1 VTHRVAIVASHVIQY
16 QDPFFRLLA
25 AEPGIDLTVL
35 YCSPAGAAVYRDA
48 DMKTTLRWDIEML
61 TGYRSRVLRNF
72 GFGDGY
78 TRLINPGIVPALLR
92 GGYDMVLFML
102 GWGTVTSML
111 GILAC
116 RAARIP
122 FFLYGDSSFPPPE
135 NTTARSVRAGF
146 LRALFGMTTGFMVS
160 GALNAAYYRHY
171 GADPRRFFLLP
182 WAVDNERFAAD
193 CRFTDGEREA
203 LRDRLGIARDAVV
216 FVFSAKLVER
226 KDPMTLL
233 RAFDA
238 MQHRDRA
245 ALLFLG
251 DGVLREPME
260 RFVRE
265 RLPVWRPASAGPV
278 PAEAGTH
285 TVFAGFINQT
295 DLPKH
300 YGVADVFVLPSMYE
314 PRGAVINEAMAC
326 GLPVIVT
333 DRCGSLGDIV
343 LDGDNALVY
352 PAGDAVALARAM
364 DALTADAARRARM
377 AQRSREIIG
386 GWTFARG
393 VEGVKDALRWLEGGD
408 RTP

>member
-1 VTHRVAIVASHVIQY
+1 MTHRVAIVASHVIQY

-25 AEPGIDLTVL
+25 AEPDVDLTVL
-35 YCSPAGAAVYRDA
+35 YCSPAGAEVYRDA

-61 TGYRSRVLRNF
+61 TGYRYRVLRNF

-78 TRLINPGIVPALLR
+78 TRLINPGIAPALLR
-92 GGYDMVLFML
+92 GKYDMVLFML
-102 GWGTVTSML
+102 GWGSLSAML

-135 NTTARSVRAGF
+135 DTMARRIRAGF
-146 LRALFGMTTGFMVS
+146 LRALFGVTTGFMVS
-160 GALNAAYYRHY
+160 GALNADYYRHY

-182 WAVDNERFAAD
+182 WAVDNERFAAA
-193 CRFTDGEREA
+193 CRFAPGERDE
-203 LRDRLGIARDAVV
+203 LRDRLEIARDAVV

-233 RAFDA
+233 RAFERVGA
-238 MQHRDRA
+238 AAPGSAARPRA
-245 ALLFLG
+245 GAPTLLFLG

-260 RFVRE
+260 AFVRE
-265 RLPVWRPASAGPV
+265 RGLGAVR
-278 PAEAGTH
+278 
-285 TVFAGFINQT
+285 FAGFVNQT
-295 DLPKH
+295 DLPKY
-300 YGVADVFVLPSMYE
+300 YGLSDVFVLPSTYE

-333 DRCGSLGDIV
+333 DRCGSIGDIV
-343 LDGDNALVY
+343 LDGDNAFVY
-352 PAGDAVALARAM
+352 PAGDAAALAAAM
-364 DALTADAARRARM
+364 DRLVEDDALRARM
-377 AQRSREIIG
+377 ARRSREIIER
-386 GWTFARG
+386 WSFARG
-393 VEGVKDALRWLEGGD
+393 VEGVKDALHWLDGGD